1 METRNT
7 GKFVKGYYA
16 GMLKNKST
24 ACVKDHSQRKRVN
37 LKSSQ
42 LKRLENKMNVAIL
55 KVLKTKVTTSTIK
68 QQIDIT
74 EQERAYLV
82 KEFGINHAYKTS
94 DSLSSKLKRERHFP
108 TYNGHRNFCKAESIL
123 FKIKNK
129 KKFVY
134 FDENLKSKK
143 ISTEFSLHFEIE
155 KIDVVENI
163 A

>member
-1 METRNT
+1 
-7 GKFVKGYYA
+7 
-16 GMLKNKST
+16 MLWTFEAIS
-24 ACVKDHSQRKRVN
+24 N
-37 LKSSQ
+37 LFPLTKERRIFSFWRRRFRQIARPSPQ
-42 LKRLENKMNVAIL
+42 SISPEFSVLENKMNVAIL

-143 ISTEFSLHFEIE
+143 FQLNFPCIL
-155 KIDVVENI
+155 K
-163 A
+163 